1 MAVDLEQLSRERIYR
16 TQAPCTRVL
25 ADMQQ
30 LREVDAIKE
39 KKEAVTYLVGCG
51 SLVLGA
57 FAGFFGLVTLGASD
71 LGSVLLL
78 GALLLIVVGIIA
90 FVMRSRHAKLDLENR
105 RYELVSRLVKMLQ
118 ADTAP
123 QAPVTLEI
131 DLRDGT
137 HPAKFFGEGKTP
149 SGWQA
154 KSYIDRWL
162 SLQSRLVDGT
172 HLRLEMIERTDKRTR
187 TRRGSS
193 GRTKL
198 KSRTVSDAL
207 VRVRL
212 QVKTEKYQHLGR
224 LGARARD
231 AVRLPA
237 GARLKSFSVE
247 PDRVDLT
254 VLITDPWGVENTPPH
269 ENTLQKVNA
278 VQVVAMSLLS
288 LYQVLNLSRA
298 IDKKAAHA

>member
-16 TQAPCTRVL
+16 TQAPCTQVL

-30 LREVDAIKE
+30 LREVDDIKE
-39 KKEAVTYLVGCG
+39 KKEAVTYFVGCG
-51 SLVLGA
+51 SLVIGA
-57 FAGFFGLVTLGASD
+57 FAGFFGLFTLGASG
-71 LGSVLLL
+71 LSSVLLP
-78 GALLLIVVGIIA
+78 GALILLVVGIVA
-90 FVMRSRHAKLDLENR
+90 FVMRAQHAKLDLENR
-105 RYELVSRLVKMLQ
+105 RYELVSRIVKMLQ

-137 HPAKFFGEGKTP
+137 HPAKFFSEGKTP

-193 GRTKL
+193 GRTKT
-198 KSRTVSDAL
+198 KTRTVSDAL

-224 LGARARD
+224 LGAHARN
-231 AVRLPA
+231 AVRLPK
-237 GARLKSFSVE
+237 GTRLKSFSVE

-254 VLITDPWGVENTPPH
+254 VLISDPWDVKASSAM
-269 ENTLQKVNA
+269 QVNA
-278 VQVVAMSLLS
+278 VEVVAMSLLS
-288 LYQVLNLSRA
+288 LYQILNLSRA